1 MLSLRRIYFLFF
13 VLLFFIGFSQKKSR
27 VERLLEKISISKDDT
42 NKVKDLVLLG
52 KLSKKT
58 DNLKANEY
66 YTQAFNLA
74 TKLNF
79 IAGKI
84 LVYNAKGDEYWFRT
98 NYDKAFDYYFKA
110 YRLNDSIHDERG
122 VAESLYNLGW
132 IGCIQQHNYKD
143 DKYLYKS
150 FQISLRLKDSSGLK
164 RAYNALSSYY
174 NLKFDDLKDKQYF
187 DSSVKYTSLGIEISK
202 KNKSYEN
209 LAVFYVNLGDL
220 FYTTSDFKSSKF
232 YISRAIEIY
241 SENKD
246 SMNLISCICRDARCE
261 AEIGNVD
268 EALKTLKFVIDYS
281 KKNNNKEL
289 EVETMLML
297 SKAYQKTG
305 DCIKELETFK
315 VYSELKD
322 ELDKKAF
329 SNSISNLESNFSL
342 EKAEVS
348 MNELRQTKEIE
359 ELKNKKKSYFIF
371 VLVGI
376 GIVVIFITFLLF
388 RQNKMR
394 QQTNIQLQEQN
405 NIIKEKK
412 EEIDHSIQYA
422 KGIQQAILPD
432 ISDLNDIFN
441 ESFIFYKPKDVV
453 SGDFYWFAKVDTDFY
468 CVAADCTGH
477 GVPGALMSIIGSDK
491 INQALYEKK
500 ISDPD
505 KVLSF
510 LNVQIKNVLKQHSDA
525 STQKD
530 GMDIAI
536 LKFNADKTSV
546 EYSAAN
552 RPLFLIRNNEL
563 IEYKATKTAI
573 AGFTPNNQVFDKH
586 LIELKKDDSLFIFTD
601 GYADQFGGPSGGKK
615 IMTRKL
621 KELLISGKKL
631 PANKQKEM
639 LEAYFLQWK
648 GSFEQTDD
656 VLVIGITI

>member
-1 MLSLRRIYFLFF
+1 M
-13 VLLFFIGFSQKKSR
+13 
-27 VERLLEKISISKDDT
+27 
-42 NKVKDLVLLG
+42 
-52 KLSKKT
+52 
-58 DNLKANEY
+58 
-66 YTQAFNLA
+66 
-74 TKLNF
+74 
-79 IAGKI
+79 
-84 LVYNAKGDEYWFRT
+84 
-98 NYDKAFDYYFKA
+98 
-110 YRLNDSIHDERG
+110 
-122 VAESLYNLGW
+122 
-132 IGCIQQHNYKD
+132 
-143 DKYLYKS
+143 
-150 FQISLRLKDSSGLK
+150 
-164 RAYNALSSYY
+164 
-174 NLKFDDLKDKQYF
+174 
-187 DSSVKYTSLGIEISK
+187 
-202 KNKSYEN
+202 
-209 LAVFYVNLGDL
+209 

-241 SENKD
+241 TENKD

-305 DCIKELETFK
+305 DCIRELETFK

-412 EEIDHSIQYA
+412 DEIDHSIQYA

-432 ISDLNDIFN
+432 ISDLKDNFT

-477 GVPGALMSIIGSDK
+477 GVPG
-491 INQALYEKK
+491 
-500 ISDPD
+500 
-505 KVLSF
+505 
-510 LNVQIKNVLKQHSDA
+510 H
-525 STQKD
+525 
-530 GMDIAI
+530 
-536 LKFNADKTSV
+536 
-546 EYSAAN
+546 
-552 RPLFLIRNNEL
+552 
-563 IEYKATKTAI
+563 
-573 AGFTPNNQVFDKH
+573 
-586 LIELKKDDSLFIFTD
+586 
-601 GYADQFGGPSGGKK
+601 
-615 IMTRKL
+615 
-621 KELLISGKKL
+621 
-631 PANKQKEM
+631 
-639 LEAYFLQWK
+639 
-648 GSFEQTDD
+648 
-656 VLVIGITI
+656 